1 METILEADQSMHIWT
16 KFVFI
21 PFSIVLIKVPMA
33 QTHKA
38 GQHDRD
44 EPYGLWFYRKPDYGQ

>member
-21 PFSIVLIKVPMA
+21 SFSIVLIKVPMA
-33 QTHKA
+33 QTYKA
-38 GQHDRD
+38 GQHVT
-44 EPYGLWFYRKPDYGQ
+44 ECWIGIGVLQKA